1 MVAGEQRADDGLTV
15 DESVSQSSTATLQQ
29 GPASLPVA
37 YQRMLQRDVHAP
49 NSVDRVLIS
58 KMIRLTDASADYL
71 YRDYTPTQ
79 ALYEPDSRPDVE
91 AAVRRALRIP
101 SLESHVVS
109 LESLR
114 QVTTYL
120 AGIAS
125 SADDVPLED
134 LVFGGTEER
143 ILARSTDWCTDL
155 ARAACVM
162 LHVARA
168 AARIVCLFDTAQAY
182 SGHQVIE
189 AHIDGSWV
197 CADPVNGFVY
207 EKSDGTPASALDLMR
222 ERRSSS
228 SNRNGLFRAVF
239 LVNYN
244 PMEASTYDFTESGAN
259 AYYLSILTQSSAGW
273 PGGLRWLHGED
284 G

>member
-1 MVAGEQRADDGLTV
+1 MVAGDQPADDGLNA
-15 DESVSQSSTATLQQ
+15 DESVTRSSTLAFLQ
-29 GPASLPVA
+29 GPASLPIA
-37 YQRMLQRDVHAP
+37 YQRMLQRGVHAP

-58 KMIRLTDASADYL
+58 QMIRLTEASADYL

-79 ALYEPDSRPDVE
+79 ALYEPGSRPGME
-91 AAVRRALRIP
+91 TAVRRALKIP
-101 SLESHVVS
+101 NLESHVAT

-114 QVTTYL
+114 QITTYL
-120 AGIAS
+120 ADIAS
-125 SADDVPLED
+125 SADDVPLDE

-143 ILARSTDWCTDL
+143 IIARPTDWCTDL

-162 LHVARA
+162 LHVAGA
-168 AARIVCLFDTAQAY
+168 AARIVCLFDTVRAY

-189 AHIDGSWV
+189 AYVEGSWV

-207 EKSDGTPASALDLMR
+207 QQGDGTPASALDVMR
-222 ERRSSS
+222 ERRTSSGKQ
-228 SNRNGLFRAVF
+228 NGLFRAVF

-244 PMEASTYDFTESGAN
+244 PMQASTYDFTESRAN

>member
-1 MVAGEQRADDGLTV
+1 
-15 DESVSQSSTATLQQ
+15 
-29 GPASLPVA
+29 
-37 YQRMLQRDVHAP
+37 
-49 NSVDRVLIS
+49 
-58 KMIRLTDASADYL
+58 MIRLTESSANYL

-79 ALYEPDSRPDVE
+79 ALYEPGSRPEVE
-91 AAVRRALRIP
+91 IVVRRALKIP
-101 SLESHVVS
+101 NLESHVAS

-120 AGIAS
+120 AAIAS
-125 SADDVPLED
+125 RAEDTPLED

-143 ILARSTDWCTDL
+143 VIARPTDWCTDL

-162 LHVARA
+162 LHIAGA
-168 AARIVCLFDTAQAY
+168 AARIVCLFNTARAY

-189 AHIDGSWV
+189 ARIDASWV

-207 EKSDGTPASALDLMR
+207 EKSDGTPASALDVMR
-222 ERRSSS
+222 ERRASPD
-228 SNRNGLFRAVF
+228 NCNALFRAVF

-244 PMEASTYDFTESGAN
+244 PMMASTCDFTESAAN
-259 AYYLSILTQSSAGW
+259 AYYLSILNQSSAGW

>member
-1 MVAGEQRADDGLTV
+1 MT
-15 DESVSQSSTATLQQ
+15 QSSTPAFLQ

-49 NSVDRVLIS
+49 DSVDRVLIS
-58 KMIRLTDASADYL
+58 KMIRLTEVSADYL
-71 YRDYTPTQ
+71 YRDYTPTH
-79 ALYEPDSRPDVE
+79 AILEPGSRPELE
-91 AAVRRALRIP
+91 AAVRRALKIP
-101 SLESHVVS
+101 SLESHVAS

-120 AGIAS
+120 AAIAS
-125 SADDVPLED
+125 RADDIPLED

-143 ILARSTDWCTDL
+143 IIARTTDWCTDL

-162 LHVARA
+162 LHVAGA
-168 AARIVCLFDTAQAY
+168 AARIVCLFDTARAY

-189 AHIDGSWV
+189 AYVEGSWV
-197 CADPVNGFVY
+197 CADPVHGFVH
-207 EKSDGTPASALDLMR
+207 ERSDGTPASALDVMR
-222 ERRSSS
+222 ERRASPD
-228 SNRNGLFRAVF
+228 NRNALFRAVF
-239 LVNYN
+239 LVSYN
-244 PMEASTYDFTESGAN
+244 PMTASTCNFTESAAN

>member
-1 MVAGEQRADDGLTV
+1 M
-15 DESVSQSSTATLQQ
+15 SFQQ
-29 GPASLPVA
+29 GSGSLPIA
-37 YQRMLQRDVHAP
+37 YRRMLQRDVHAP
-49 NSVDRVLIS
+49 NSVDRVLIG
-58 KMIRLTDASADYL
+58 KMIRLTETSADYL

-79 ALYEPDSRPDVE
+79 ARYEPGSRPEME
-91 AAVRRALRIP
+91 AAVRRALKIP

-109 LESLR
+109 LASLR

-120 AGIAS
+120 AAIAS
-125 SADDVPLED
+125 SAADVPLED

-143 ILARSTDWCTDL
+143 ILARPTDWCTDL
-155 ARAACVM
+155 ARAGCVM
-162 LHVARA
+162 LHVAGT
-168 AARIVCLFDTAQAY
+168 AARIVSLFNTARAY

-189 AHIDGSWV
+189 AYIDGSWV
-197 CADPVNGFVY
+197 CADPVHGFVY
-207 EKSDGTPASALDLMR
+207 EKSDGTPASALDVMR
-222 ERRSSS
+222 ERRASSCT
-228 SNRNGLFRAVF
+228 RNGLFRAVF

-244 PMEASTYDFTESGAN
+244 PMMASTYHFTESKAN

>member
-1 MVAGEQRADDGLTV
+1 MVAGEQRADAPRTV
-15 DESVSQSSTATLQQ
+15 HESVSQSSTATLRQ

-58 KMIRLTDASADYL
+58 QMIRLTESSADYL
-71 YRDYTPTQ
+71 YGDYTPTH
-79 ALYEPDSRPDVE
+79 ARYEPGSRPE
-91 AAVRRALRIP
+91 IESAVRRALKIS
-101 SLESHVVS
+101 SLESHVAS

-114 QVTTYL
+114 QVTTFL

-143 ILARSTDWCTDL
+143 IVASRTDWCTDL

-162 LHVARA
+162 LHVAGTA
-168 AARIVCLFDTAQAY
+168 TRIVCLFDTARAY

-189 AHIDGSWV
+189 AYIDGSWV
-197 CADPVNGFVY
+197 CADLVHGFVHQR
-207 EKSDGTPASALDLMR
+207 SDGNPASALDVMR
-222 ERRSSS
+222 ERRASSTK
-228 SNRNGLFRAVF
+228 RNGLFRAVF

-244 PMEASTYDFTESGAN
+244 PMEASTYDFTESRVN

>member
-1 MVAGEQRADDGLTV
+1 MTLDRTAD
-15 DESVSQSSTATLQQ
+15 QSSIKALQV
-29 GPASLPVA
+29 GPGSLPIA
-37 YQRMLQRDVHAP
+37 YRRMLQRDVHAP
-49 NSVDRVLIS
+49 DSVDRVLIS
-58 KMIRLTDASADYL
+58 RMVRLTEASAGFL
-71 YRDYTPTQ
+71 YRDYTPTH
-79 ALYEPDSRPDVE
+79 AIYEPGSRPEVE
-91 AAVRRALRIP
+91 AAVRRARKIP
-101 SLESHVVS
+101 SLESHVAS

-114 QVTTYL
+114 LVTNYL
-120 AGIAS
+120 SGTAS
-125 SADDVPLED
+125 GADDVPLQD

-143 ILARSTDWCTDL
+143 IIARPTDWCTDL

-162 LHVARA
+162 LHVAGA

-189 AHIDGSWV
+189 AYVEGSWV
-197 CADPVNGFVY
+197 CADPVHGFVH
-207 EKSDGTPASALDLMR
+207 ERSDGTPASALDVMR
-222 ERRSSS
+222 ERRASPD
-228 SNRNGLFRAVF
+228 NRNALFRAVF

-244 PMEASTYDFTESGAN
+244 PMMASTCDFTESRVN

>member
-1 MVAGEQRADDGLTV
+1 
-15 DESVSQSSTATLQQ
+15 
-29 GPASLPVA
+29 
-37 YQRMLQRDVHAP
+37 MLQHDVHAP
-49 NSVDRVLIS
+49 NSVDRVLIT
-58 KMIRLTDASADYL
+58 KMIRLTESSADYL
-71 YRDYTPTQ
+71 YRDYTPTHTR
-79 ALYEPDSRPDVE
+79 YESGSRPE
-91 AAVRRALRIP
+91 IESGVRRALKIP
-101 SLESHVVS
+101 SLESHVAN

-114 QVTTYL
+114 QITTYL

-125 SADDVPLED
+125 SADDVPLQD

-143 ILARSTDWCTDL
+143 ILARPTDWCTDL

-162 LHVARA
+162 LHVAGA
-168 AARIVCLFDTAQAY
+168 AARIVCLFDTARAY

-189 AHIDGSWV
+189 AYVNGYWV

-207 EKSDGTPASALDLMR
+207 EKSDGTPASALAVMR
-222 ERRSSS
+222 ERRASSS
-228 SNRNGLFRAVF
+228 KRNGLFRAVF

-244 PMEASTYDFTESGAN
+244 PVAASSYDFTESRAN
-259 AYYLSILTQSSAGW
+259 AYYRSILTQSSAGW

>member
-1 MVAGEQRADDGLTV
+1 MTE
-15 DESVSQSSTATLQQ
+15 
-29 GPASLPVA
+29 
-37 YQRMLQRDVHAP
+37 
-49 NSVDRVLIS
+49 IS
-58 KMIRLTDASADYL
+58 ANYL

-79 ALYEPDSRPDVE
+79 ARYEPGSRPE
-91 AAVRRALRIP
+91 LESAVRCALKLP

-114 QVTTYL
+114 QVSTCL
-120 AGIAS
+120 ADIAS

-143 ILARSTDWCTDL
+143 VIARPTVWCTDL

-162 LHVARA
+162 LHVAGA
-168 AARIVCLFDTAQAY
+168 AARIVCLFDTARAY

-189 AHIDGSWV
+189 AYVTGSWV

-207 EKSDGTPASALDLMR
+207 EKSDGTPASALDVMP
-222 ERRSSS
+222 ERRTSSGKQ
-228 SNRNGLFRAVF
+228 NGLFRAVF

-244 PMEASTYDFTESGAN
+244 PVVASNYEFTESRAN

>member
-1 MVAGEQRADDGLTV
+1 MVAGDQPADDYRNL
-15 DESVSQSSTATLQQ
+15 DESVSRSSTAALQQ
-29 GPASLPVA
+29 GLASLPIA

-58 KMIRLTDASADYL
+58 KMIRLTEASADYL
-71 YRDYTPTQ
+71 YQDYTPTQ
-79 ALYEPDSRPDVE
+79 ALYEPGSRPE
-91 AAVRRALRIP
+91 LESALRRALKIA

-114 QVTTYL
+114 QVMTYL
-120 AGIAS
+120 AAIAS

-143 ILARSTDWCTDL
+143 IIARPTDWCTDL

-162 LHVARA
+162 LHAAGA
-168 AARIVCLFDTAQAY
+168 AARIVCLVDTARAY

-197 CADPVNGFVY
+197 CADPVHDFVY
-207 EKSDGTPASALDLMR
+207 QRSDGTPASALDVMR
-222 ERRSSS
+222 ERHASSGQHS
-228 SNRNGLFRAVF
+228 GIFRDVF

-244 PMEASTYDFTESGAN
+244 PMEASTYDFTESRAN
-259 AYYLSILTQSSAGW
+259 AYYRSILNQSSAGW

>member
-1 MVAGEQRADDGLTV
+1 M
-15 DESVSQSSTATLQQ
+15 SLQQ
-29 GPASLPVA
+29 GSGSLPIA
-37 YQRMLQRDVHAP
+37 YRRMLQLDVHAP

-58 KMIRLTDASADYL
+58 KMIRLNETSANYL
-71 YRDYTPTQ
+71 YRGYTPTQ
-79 ALYEPDSRPDVE
+79 ALYEPGSRPDLE
-91 AAVRRALRIP
+91 SAVRRALKIA
-101 SLESHVVS
+101 SLKSHVVS

-143 ILARSTDWCTDL
+143 ILARPTDWCTNL

-162 LHVARA
+162 LHIAGA
-168 AARIVCLFDTAQAY
+168 AARIVCLFNTARAY

-189 AHIDGSWV
+189 AHLEGSWV

-207 EKSDGTPASALDLMR
+207 EKSDGRPASALAVMR
-222 ERRSSS
+222 ERRASP

-244 PMEASTYDFTESGAN
+244 PMMASTYHFTESRAN
-259 AYYLSILTQSSAGW
+259 AYYLSILNESSAGW

>member
-1 MVAGEQRADDGLTV
+1 
-15 DESVSQSSTATLQQ
+15 
-29 GPASLPVA
+29 LPTA

-58 KMIRLTDASADYL
+58 QMIRLTEASADYL

-79 ALYEPDSRPDVE
+79 ARYEPGSRPQLE
-91 AAVRRALRIP
+91 SAVRCALKIP
-101 SLESHVVS
+101 SLESHVAS
-109 LESLR
+109 LDSLR
-114 QVTTYL
+114 QITTYL
-120 AGIAS
+120 ATIAS
-125 SADDVPLED
+125 SAAAVPLVD
-134 LVFGGTEER
+134 LIFGGTEER
-143 ILARSTDWCTDL
+143 ILARPTDWCTDL

-162 LHVARA
+162 LHVAGA
-168 AARIVCLFDTAQAY
+168 AARIVCLFDTVRAF

-189 AHIDGSWV
+189 AYIDGSWV

-207 EKSDGTPASALDLMR
+207 EKSNGSPASTLDVIRQRHAASRKLI
-222 ERRSSS
+222 
-228 SNRNGLFRAVF
+228 GLFRAVF

-244 PMEASTYDFTESGAN
+244 PMMASTCDFNESRVN
-259 AYYLSILTQSSAGW
+259 AYYLSILNQSSAGW